1 MCLKHEHFGSSL
13 SGALIVNLWLSF
25 DYRFD
30 YRLFVHQFGL
40 KVSYGIKDHLSRII
54 VLIIVLWGAISF
66 FMLSY
71 DVTDTS
77 DPSLRN

>member
-30 YRLFVHQFGL
+30 YRLFVHQFGP
-40 KVSYGIKDHLSRII
+40 KVSFGIQDHLSRMI
-54 VLIIVLWGAISF
+54 VLIIVLGGPYRFPCFTTMSQT
-66 FMLSY
+66 LGTPPY
-71 DVTDTS
+71 
-77 DPSLRN
+77 